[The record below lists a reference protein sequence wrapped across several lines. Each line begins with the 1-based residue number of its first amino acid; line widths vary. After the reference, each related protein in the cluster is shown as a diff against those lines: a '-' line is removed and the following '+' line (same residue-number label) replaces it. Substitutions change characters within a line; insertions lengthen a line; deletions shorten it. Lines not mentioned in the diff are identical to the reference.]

1 MTFQLGSDEKRS
13 AFAIYEEQRIGT
25 ALANRLLELRHVRD
39 GLMVDF
45 LDYVA
50 LLQAGVGHLA
60 GRVDAGDDDALGR
73 RRNVQLLGDVCV

>member
-13 AFAIYEEQRIGT
+13 AFAIYEEQRIGA
-25 ALANRLLELRHVRD
+25 ALANRLLELRDVSD

-50 LLQAGVGHLA
+50 LL
-60 GRVDAGDDDALGR
+60 
-73 RRNVQLLGDVCV
+73 